1 MYAIISAGGKQ
12 YRVAQGDTITVEKI
26 EGKAGD
32 KVTLN
37 SLMNGA
43 TLAAG
48 TVAAEIVSHGRGD
61 KVIIFKKKRRQN
73 YRRKNGH
80 RQDLTTVKITS
91 IA

>member
-1 MYAIISAGGKQ
+1 MFAVVKTGGKQ
-12 YRVAQGDTITVEKI
+12 YRVAKGDTITIEKLV
-26 EGKAGD
+26 GKAGD
-32 KVTLN
+32 KIALDA
-37 SLMNGA
+37 LMTG
-43 TLAAG
+43 TKAG
-48 TVAAEIVSHGRGD
+48 GKVEAEIVTQTRGD